1 MQPQNDKISNSWLE
15 QHLLSR
21 SCCLK
26 LFAIHFHMPP
36 PTSFHFMCPC
46 DDTLGLK
53 QEMWSDISAHFC
65 LAHLSFKDLDM
76 TREAE
81 KEKIRK
87 ARHPLKHR
95 STCRPTTCFSET
107 ISPSQETKPLMFY
120 EIQYYTKA
128 GDKFAKMDPL
138 LLTFSFRTTIEWNT
152 VCM

>member
-1 MQPQNDKISNSWLE
+1 
-15 QHLLSR
+15 
-21 SCCLK
+21 
-26 LFAIHFHMPP
+26 
-36 PTSFHFMCPC
+36 MCPC

-65 LAHLSFKDLDM
+65 LAHLSFKGLDM

-87 ARHPLKHR
+87 ARHPLKRR
-95 STCRPTTCFSET
+95 STCQPRMCFSET

-120 EIQYYTKA
+120 EIQYHTKA

-138 LLTFSFRTTIEWNT
+138 LLTFSFSTTIDWNT